1 MCIIY
6 AWYNVHIHVL
16 YTCTCTCMYIVQV
29 YIYHVDVVLLCKM
42 QQFLF
47 KISLNSWK
55 PPRYISVASSSR
67 HERIRNKWHIL
78 TEGEDL
84 PPPIKTFKV

>member
-1 MCIIY
+1 MY
-6 AWYNVHIHVL
+6 MYVHV
-16 YTCTCTCMYIVQV
+16 YMYIV
-29 YIYHVDVVLLCKM
+29 YHVGVVLLYKT

-47 KISLNSWK
+47 NISLNSWK

>member
-1 MCIIY
+1 MY
-6 AWYNVHIHVL
+6 MYTVYVHVCTGIHVHSL
-16 YTCTCTCMYIVQV
+16 SCGCGFIVQQ
-29 YIYHVDVVLLCKM
+29 L
-42 QQFLF
+42 LF
-47 KISLNSWK
+47 KIFLNSWK

>member
-1 MCIIY
+1 MY
-6 AWYNVHIHVL
+6 R
-16 YTCTCTCMYIVQV
+16 YIV
-29 YIYHVDVVLLCKM
+29 YHVDVVLLGNN
-42 QQFLF
+42 LF
-47 KISLNSWK
+47 EISLNSWK

>member
-1 MCIIY
+1 MY
-6 AWYNVHIHVL
+6 RYTLYNVHIL
-16 YTCTCTCMYIVQV
+16 YTCTCMYRYIV
-29 YIYHVDVVLLCKM
+29 YHVDVVLLGNN
-42 QQFLF
+42 LF
-47 KISLNSWK
+47 EISLNSWK